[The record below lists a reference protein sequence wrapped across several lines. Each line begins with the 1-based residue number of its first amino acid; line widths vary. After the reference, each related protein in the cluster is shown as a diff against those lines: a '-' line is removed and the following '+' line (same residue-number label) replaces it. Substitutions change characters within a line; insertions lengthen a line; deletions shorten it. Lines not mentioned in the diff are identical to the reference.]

1 MLDIIILAS
10 TGIALAGYSYLTWSQ
25 IKNIREI
32 ETRLDLIDEKI
43 SDLTDAGSRTLNTV
57 YTIEDRVFRTE
68 RNLRSLK
75 PLIDIEATKENLA
88 QAKGN
93 ADYWNTTAKTFDAVL
108 KAMQKG
114 RK

>member
-32 ETRLDLIDEKI
+32 ESRLDLIDEKI
-43 SDLTDAGSRTLNTV
+43 TDLTDAGSRTLTSLYNV
-57 YTIEDRVFRTE
+57 EDRVFRAE
-68 RNLRSLK
+68 RRLHSLK
-75 PLIDIEATKENLA
+75 SISDIEATKENLA
-88 QAKGN
+88 QAKSN
-93 ADYWNTTAKTFDAVL
+93 ADYWNGAAKSFETVL

-114 RK
+114 KK

>member
-32 ETRLDLIDEKI
+32 ESRLDLIDEKI
-43 SDLTDAGSRTLNTV
+43 TDLTDAGSRTLTTV
-57 YTIEDRVFRTE
+57 YSVEDRVFRIE
-68 RNLRSLK
+68 RHLRYLK
-75 PLIDIEATKENLA
+75 PLVDIEAQKENLA
-88 QAKGN
+88 QAKEN
-93 ADYWNTTAKTFDAVL
+93 AYYWNGAAKSFETVL

-114 RK
+114 KK

>member
-10 TGIALAGYSYLTWSQ
+10 TGIALVCYAYLTWSQ

-32 ETRLDLIDEKI
+32 ESRLDLIDEKI
-43 SDLTDAGSRTLNTV
+43 TDLTDAGSRTLTTV
-57 YTIEDRVFRTE
+57 YNVEDRVFRTE
-68 RNLRSLK
+68 RHLRSLK

-93 ADYWNTTAKTFDAVL
+93 ADYWNGAAKSFETVL

-114 RK
+114 KK

>member
-32 ETRLDLIDEKI
+32 ETRLNLIDEKI
-43 SDLTDAGSRTLNTV
+43 TDLTDAGSRTLNAV
-57 YTIEDRVFRTE
+57 YNAEDRICRSE
-68 RNLRSLK
+68 RQLRYLK
-75 PLIDIEATKENLA
+75 PIIDLEATKENLA

-114 RK
+114 KK